1 MLTVVAL
8 LVGLGVGAALTGVWL
23 RASSGSSVRRSEDER
38 RRLVADAEREAET
51 IRREALVE
59 AREGAVKLRSDV
71 ESEVRDRQL
80 EIAKVEERI
89 AQREA
94 EVDEKLIEVTR
105 REQGIGDREVHLK
118 QLQEEEKERR
128 DSAIV
133 ELERISGMTQGEAK
147 SAMLERSLDL
157 VRH

>member
-8 LVGLGVGAALTGVWL
+8 LVGLGVGAALTGVWV

-59 AREGAVKLRSDV
+59 AREGAVKLRSEV
-71 ESEVRDRQL
+71 ESEVRDRRL

-89 AQREA
+89 AQRET
-94 EVDEKLIEVTR
+94 EGGQQLIQAQR
-105 REQGIGDREVHLK
+105 REQGRG
-118 QLQEEEKERR
+118 
-128 DSAIV
+128 A
-133 ELERISGMTQGEAK
+133 
-147 SAMLERSLDL
+147 
-157 VRH
+157 